1 MKSLKQLL
9 QNKGSAYFIVLFFD
23 VIAKLLMAVAT
34 VLIIRMLSVE
44 EYAIY
49 TKFHSISTIAASIT
63 GTGLSVAYVRFA
75 AEKVSRG
82 EGNSLSLYNICN
94 LLIIAVT
101 IISIAFFPLLNNW
114 FNVSSVVVVMSL
126 VCGGI
131 LSLNKMNQSYFQV
144 EEKFSYS
151 GIATNIKNISLCLF
165 VVLLP
170 VLFATVSGNLVIV
183 ATILSSLLAFEIG
196 RIWIRSEHKGKEENT
211 GYSLM
216 GELLKESCWLIAYF
230 FLVALFDQACV
241 LIMSHIS
248 TEADIST
255 YGVASRYYVLMLT
268 FLTSLTTVL
277 RIRTSNK
284 TMIDSA
290 ANRQKFVINWIR
302 RVWWIAGAVCLIAV
316 LSSGFLLPLLNGEA
330 YGEVIPTFNILMIGV
345 FISYVFA
352 PNVSIMMSAKRH
364 RDLCILA
371 LLSFLIN
378 CVVCLLFI
386 PSHRALGAAWAVV
399 LSNAILNISCTVII
413 LLDKKNTNNETF
425 NSKQ

>member
-1 MKSLKQLL
+1 MISLKAMNQRR
-9 QNKGSAYFIVLFFD
+9 GSAYIIVLFFD
-23 VIAKLLMAVAT
+23 IIAKMLMAVAT
-34 VLIIRMLSVE
+34 VLIIRMLTVE
-44 EYAIY
+44 EYAVY
-49 TKFHSISTIAASIT
+49 TKFHSIASMAVSIT

-94 LLIIAVT
+94 YLIIAVT
-101 IISIAFFPLLNNW
+101 IVSIVFYPFLTRW
-114 FNVSSVVVVMSL
+114 FNLTPSVVILSL

-165 VVLLP
+165 VIVLP
-170 VLFATVSGNLVIV
+170 FLFATVSGNHVVV
-183 ATILSSLLAFEIG
+183 ATLLSSLLAFEIG
-196 RIWIRSEHKGKEENT
+196 RIWIRAEHKGKEEKT

-216 GELLKESCWLIAYF
+216 RALLKESGWLIVYF

-241 LIMSHIS
+241 LIMSSIS
-248 TEADIST
+248 TEVDIST

-268 FLTSLTTVL
+268 FLTSITTVL

-290 ANRQKFVINWIR
+290 SNRQSFVINWIK
-302 RVWWIAGAVCLIAV
+302 RVWWIAGLICLIAV
-316 LSSGFLLPLLNGEA
+316 LSSKILLPLLNGQA
-330 YGEVIPTFNILMIGV
+330 YGAVIPTFNFLMIGV
-345 FISYVFA
+345 FVSYVFA

-364 RDLCILA
+364 KDLCLIA
-371 LLSFLIN
+371 LISFVIN
-378 CVVCLLFI
+378 CIICIVSI
-386 PSHRALGAAWAVV
+386 PSYGALGAAWAVV
-399 LSNAILNISCTVII
+399 ISNSVLNITCTVII
-413 LLDKKNTNNETF
+413 LHDKK
-425 NSKQ
+425 